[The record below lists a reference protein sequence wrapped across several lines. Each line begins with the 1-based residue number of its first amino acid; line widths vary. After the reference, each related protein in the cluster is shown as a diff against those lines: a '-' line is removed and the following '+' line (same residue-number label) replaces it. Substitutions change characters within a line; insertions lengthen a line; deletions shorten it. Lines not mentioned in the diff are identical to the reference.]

1 MFHKI
6 KTKNIPCVSKDIT
19 LGWRITKRLIPL
31 RPQLIQLSS
40 YPYTTSHQHVY
51 SPYCS
56 LYFSSGA
63 NKENLFENQELLQLV
78 IIFPILMTLLFHSEV
93 LLYGEIRS
101 QLLLRVKGLQ
111 RKNPFPQR
119 GCLFTAYHPQ
129 YFIRLYSEFGR
140 RQYIIGISIILCL
153 IFLKPD

>member
-6 KTKNIPCVSKDIT
+6 KTKKIPCVSKDIT

-31 RPQLIQLSS
+31 WPQLIQLSS

-63 NKENLFENQELLQLV
+63 NKENLFENQELLQLM

-119 GCLFTAYHPQ
+119 GCLFTAYHPSVFHQVVFRVWQKPIYYWNQ
-129 YFIRLYSEFGR
+129 Y
-140 RQYIIGISIILCL
+140 YIV
-153 IFLKPD
+153 FNFF

>member
-1 MFHKI
+1 MQKNSNQHQTVSARIEKSKNYSLKKNMFHKI
-6 KTKNIPCVSKDIT
+6 KTKKIPCVSKDIT

-31 RPQLIQLSS
+31 QPELILLSS
-40 YPYTTSHQHVY
+40 YPCTTSHQHVY

-111 RKNPFPQR
+111 RKNPFP
-119 GCLFTAYHPQ
+119 
-129 YFIRLYSEFGR
+129 
-140 RQYIIGISIILCL
+140 
-153 IFLKPD
+153 

>member
-31 RPQLIQLSS
+31 QPELIWLSS

-51 SPYCS
+51 SLYSS
-56 LYFSSGA
+56 LYISYGTNNDNS
-63 NKENLFENQELLQLV
+63 FENQELLQLV
-78 IIFPILMTLLFHSEV
+78 IIFHILMTSLFHSEV

-119 GCLFTAYHPQ
+119 GCLFTAYHSSVFHQVVFRVWQKPIYYWNQ
-129 YFIRLYSEFGR
+129 F
-140 RQYIIGISIILCL
+140 YIV
-153 IFLKPD
+153 FNFFEA

>member
-31 RPQLIQLSS
+31 QPQLIQLSS

-63 NKENLFENQELLQLV
+63 NKENLFENQELLQLM

-119 GCLFTAYHPQ
+119 GCLFTAYHSSVFHQVVFRVWQKPIYYWNQ
-129 YFIRLYSEFGR
+129 F
-140 RQYIIGISIILCL
+140 YIV
-153 IFLKPD
+153 FNFFEA

>member
-31 RPQLIQLSS
+31 QPELILLSS

-63 NKENLFENQELLQLV
+63 NKENLFENQELLQLM

-111 RKNPFPQR
+111 RKNPFP
-119 GCLFTAYHPQ
+119 
-129 YFIRLYSEFGR
+129 
-140 RQYIIGISIILCL
+140 
-153 IFLKPD
+153 